1 MKQRIYVVSDS
12 VGETCELVVRAAAI
26 QFPEQAF
33 ETVRIPFVDDEQVIF
48 DLVLHAKEER
58 ATIVYTI
65 VHAVHRKVLEE
76 TARAHHVEAIDVL
89 GPLLDSMETRL
100 GLQPKEEPGLIYRLD
115 EEYFRKI
122 EAVEFAVKYDDG
134 RDPRGIKRA
143 DIVLIG
149 VSRTSKT
156 PLSQYL
162 ALKRYK
168 VANVPLVPE
177 SIPPQELFEIPKE
190 KCFGLL
196 ISPEKLIDIR
206 MERLRSLGLKPEAAY
221 AQMDRIN
228 RELEYARNLYERIGC
243 QVIDVTNK
251 AVEETAN
258 LILTGISG
266 RTHE

>member
-1 MKQRIYVVSDS
+1 
-12 VGETCELVVRAAAI
+12 
-26 QFPEQAF
+26 
-33 ETVRIPFVDDEQVIF
+33 
-48 DLVLHAKEER
+48 
-58 ATIVYTI
+58 
-65 VHAVHRKVLEE
+65 
-76 TARAHHVEAIDVL
+76 
-89 GPLLDSMETRL
+89 MEDRL
-100 GLQPKEEPGLIYRLD
+100 QMQPKEEPGLIYRLD

-134 RDPRGIKRA
+134 RDPKGIKRA

-177 SIPPQELFEIPKE
+177 SIPPTELFDIPKE

-266 RTHE
+266 KAHD